1 MRPRSPGPRRRDRLF
16 AHALQRAR
24 LEMLSRGEAEPVGPR
39 ETLFVAA
46 LRAGDRPDPEEFIL
60 SATLLLAEAMTL
72 QAARDSDGPADDDL
86 LDDDQTG

>member
-16 AHALQRAR
+16 ARALQRAR
-24 LEMLSRGEAEPVGPR
+24 LEMLMRGEAEPYGPR

-60 SATLLLAEAMTL
+60 SATLLLAEAMAL
-72 QAARDSDGPADDDL
+72 RDARDGDGYDADL